1 MTAAV
6 NYYRCALQRPQRG
19 FGRGGRVKVPVLS
32 IFGTGDKYLS
42 VEAALGTRNYVDNL
56 TEEFI
61 DGASHWVQM
70 ECPTVV
76 NQKIEGFLQEESKR

>member
-6 NYYRCALQRPQRG
+6 NYYRCALQRPPAKAKV
-19 FGRGGRVKVPVLS
+19 GRVKVPVLS

-42 VEAALGTRNYVDNL
+42 VEAALGTRNYVDDL
-56 TEEFI
+56 TEDFI

-70 ECPTVV
+70 ECPAVV
-76 NQKIEGFLQEESKR
+76 NQKIEQFLKVH